1 MWRTIKRSVLLF
13 LFILSV
19 SCVSLFSSS
28 LGIAGSYHKSSLI
41 ENGYDFDLFGDIE
54 GLKIGVGTDSFED
67 ISISLEYDLVLK
79 NTFAFEVYT
88 YNEHSFIDKGGFMVT
103 GLGVGQDFVICGP
116 FYMRYRLGLEFSF
129 SYSDYS
135 PLFKPIA
142 FSPLILL
149 SLSLDFGYIE
159 TEIYFTGSTFFYR
172 SFQALPVIGFY
183 FRWNIDDENAI
194 AADVNLSPADYL
206 GRFDVSSINARV
218 MYIYTF

>member
-79 NTFAFEVYT
+79 NTFAFEYI
-88 YNEHSFIDKGGFMVT
+88 S
-103 GLGVGQDFVICGP
+103 P
-116 FYMRYRLGLEFSF
+116 SF
-129 SYSDYS
+129 SKKALKS
-135 PLFKPIA
+135 I
-142 FSPLILL
+142 
-149 SLSLDFGYIE
+149 
-159 TEIYFTGSTFFYR
+159 TFFC
-172 SFQALPVIGFY
+172 
-183 FRWNIDDENAI
+183 
-194 AADVNLSPADYL
+194 YL
-206 GRFDVSSINARV
+206 NKSL
-218 MYIYTF
+218 

>member
-1 MWRTIKRSVLLF
+1 MDK
-13 LFILSV
+13 LSEQ
-19 SCVSLFSSS
+19 
-28 LGIAGSYHKSSLI
+28 IQKHTPYWQDKLI
-41 ENGYDFDLFGDIE
+41 ENCPLA
-54 GLKIGVGTDSFED
+54 D
-67 ISISLEYDLVLK
+67 ISLK
-79 NTFAFEVYT
+79 
-88 YNEHSFIDKGGFMVT
+88 D
-103 GLGVGQDFVICGP
+103 
-116 FYMRYRLGLEFSF
+116 F

-135 PLFKPIA
+135 PLFRPIA

-149 SLSLDFGYIE
+149 SLGLDFGYIE